1 MKGTIIRES
10 AARRATTVPLGN
22 GTQPRRYSGCFDD
35 SRDEVKEFVSSHTK
49 STGPGFPTA
58 TRAPARHAPR
68 CSPGLGRR
76 AERQVQALPRP
87 PRTRAGSRGAGDAP
101 PGRRPEPPPTALR
114 GPVLP
119 APCPLPGMRH
129 DDAGAPRGPAL
140 GPGFRR
146 RPGPQLG
153 THPGAARGWGAEP
166 SARCRRCPA
175 LRGPGPGVAELGMH
189 RRDGGPNPRQPRS
202 GGPGPARALPPP
214 RDAPRRHAHHP
225 YPPSA
230 AVPSASPPV
239 SPASRLPSRLSA
251 VSPAGGRRDPP
262 PPPPPAP
269 SSASSRV
276 PPASPHPREW
286 PGGSQLAAGPPPRFP
301 AATNGPPPPGSRACP
316 LAVEDRAGARP
327 AGGKGRR
334 AEGGVGPPAPAP
346 RCAAWTCHVGAA
358 AAAVGG
364 C

>member
-1 MKGTIIRES
+1 MRSTSSLGDAKTLQVSQDGPPQSTNVTFSSTVASLEHW
-10 AARRATTVPLGN
+10 AR
-22 GTQPRRYSGCFDD
+22 
-35 SRDEVKEFVSSHTK
+35 VSD
-49 STGPGFPTA
+49 GEP
-58 TRAPARHAPR
+58 APAKHAPR

-76 AERQVQALPRP
+76 
-87 PRTRAGSRGAGDAP
+87 
-101 PGRRPEPPPTALR
+101 
-114 GPVLP
+114 
-119 APCPLPGMRH
+119 
-129 DDAGAPRGPAL
+129 
-140 GPGFRR
+140 
-146 RPGPQLG
+146 
-153 THPGAARGWGAEP
+153 AEP

-189 RRDGGPNPRQPRS
+189 RRGVGPNPRQPRS

-214 RDAPRRHAHHP
+214 PPRREAPRRPGRAPGPAPSQRWPHERRMKVNVGTRLPPDTHHP
-225 YPPSA
+225 SPPSA
-230 AVPSASPPV
+230 AAPSASPPV
-239 SPASRLPSRLSA
+239 SPASRLPSGLSA
-251 VSPAGGRRDPP
+251 VSPAGGRRDP

-301 AATNGPPPPGSRACP
+301 AATNGSPPPGSRARP

-346 RCAAWTCHVGAA
+346 RSALWTCHVGAA

-364 C
+364 G